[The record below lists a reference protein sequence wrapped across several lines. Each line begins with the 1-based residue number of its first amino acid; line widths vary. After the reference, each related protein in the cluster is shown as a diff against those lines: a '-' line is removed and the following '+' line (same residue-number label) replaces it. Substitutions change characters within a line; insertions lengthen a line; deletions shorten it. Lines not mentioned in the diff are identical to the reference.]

1 MVGAKPKVA
10 LLVGG
15 TSPEREVSKMSGEGI
30 YKALLSLQ
38 YQTVLVDP
46 AYGTNQPSQ
55 AEMFFSAEDYSEIS
69 NSNCVKA
76 INSELFDN
84 VEVVFSALHG
94 KWAEDGTMQSLLEL
108 RGLKYTGSKV
118 LASAVAMDKALSKII
133 LKEAGVNTAKWLV
146 VTDQNKND
154 DKLKERIVSEV
165 GLPCV
170 IKSNDQG
177 STFGLTIV
185 DKENK
190 IEEALKLALKFSDK
204 ALIEEYIPGREITVA
219 ILEGKSL
226 PVLEIIPKDGFY
238 DYERKYTPGM
248 CEYIVPADIPDEVFK
263 TIQEQALI
271 AFNSLNC
278 ESYGRVDFRL
288 NENNESFCLEVNT
301 LPGMTS
307 TSLVPKMAKAVGI
320 SFEELIEKIINHAL

>member
-1 MVGAKPKVA
+1 MIGVKPKIA

-15 TSPEREVSKMSGEGI
+15 TSAEREVSKMSGAGV
-30 YKALLSLQ
+30 YKALLSLK
-38 YQTVLVDP
+38 YPTVIVDP
-46 AYGTNQPSQ
+46 AYGVNQPPKTEMVFSSQ
-55 AEMFFSAEDYSEIS
+55 DYSEIS
-69 NSNCVKA
+69 NRNCVEA
-76 INSELFDN
+76 INSNLFDD

-118 LASAVAMDKALSKII
+118 LASAIAMDKELSKII
-133 LKEAGVNTAKWLV
+133 FEEAGVKTAKWLV
-146 VTDQNKND
+146 VNHQNRND
-154 DKLKERIVSEV
+154 EKLNARIVSEI
-165 GLPCV
+165 GLQCV

-177 STFGLTIV
+177 STVGLTIV
-185 DKENK
+185 KEGNK
-190 IEEALKLALKFSDK
+190 IAEAVQLALKFSDK
-204 ALIEEYIPGREITVA
+204 ALVEEYIPGREITVA
-219 ILEGKSL
+219 ILEGKAL

-248 CEYIVPADIPDEVFK
+248 CDYIVPAEIPDEVLK

-271 AFNSLNC
+271 AFNSLGC

-307 TSLVPKMAKAVGI
+307 TSLVPKMAKAVEI

>member
-30 YKALLSLQ
+30 YKALLSLK
-38 YQTVLVDP
+38 YPTLLVDP

-55 AEMFFSAEDYSEIS
+55 TEIFFSSQDYAEIS
-69 NSNCVKA
+69 NRNCVEA
-76 INSELFDN
+76 INSELFDD

-118 LASAVAMDKALSKII
+118 LASALAMDKALSKTIF
-133 LKEAGVNTAKWLV
+133 KEAGVDTAKWLV

-154 DKLKERIVSEV
+154 KKLSERILSEI

-177 STFGLTIV
+177 STVGLTIV
-185 DKENK
+185 EEENK
-190 IEEALKLALKFSDK
+190 IEEAVKLALAFSDK

-219 ILEGKSL
+219 ILGKEAL

-248 CEYIVPADIPDEVFK
+248 SDYIVPADIPDEVFK
-263 TIQEQALI
+263 AIQEQALI
-271 AFNSLNC
+271 AFNSLKC

-320 SFEELIEKIINHAL
+320 SFQELIDRIIKQAL

>member
-1 MVGAKPKVA
+1 MAGSKPKVA

-38 YQTVLVDP
+38 YPAVLIDP
-46 AYGTNQPSQ
+46 AYGTNQPPQ

-69 NSNCVKA
+69 NRNCVKA
-76 INSELFDN
+76 INSELFDDI
-84 VEVVFSALHG
+84 EIVFSALHG

-118 LASAVAMDKALSKII
+118 LASAVAMDKALSKTIF
-133 LKEAGVNTAKWLV
+133 KEVEVNTAKWLV
-146 VTDQNKND
+146 VADQNKND
-154 DKLKERIVSEV
+154 EKLCERIVSEI

-185 DKENK
+185 EEENK
-190 IEEALKLALKFSDK
+190 IEKAVQLALTFSDK
-204 ALIEEYIPGREITVA
+204 ALVEEYIPGREITVA
-219 ILEGKSL
+219 ILGKEAL

-238 DYERKYTPGM
+238 DYKRKYTPGM
-248 CEYIVPADIPDEVFK
+248 CDYIVPADIPDDVFK
-263 TIQEQALI
+263 TIQQQALV
-271 AFNSLNC
+271 AFKSLGC

-307 TSLVPKMAKAVGI
+307 TSLVPKVAKAVGI
-320 SFEELIEKIINHAL
+320 SFEELIDRIIKQAL

>member
-1 MVGAKPKVA
+1 MAGSKPKVA

-38 YQTVLVDP
+38 YPVVLIDP

-55 AEMFFSAEDYSEIS
+55 TEIFFSSQDYAEIS
-69 NSNCVKA
+69 NRNCVKA
-76 INSELFDN
+76 INSELFDD

-118 LASAVAMDKALSKII
+118 LASAVAMDKALSKTIF
-133 LKEAGVNTAKWLV
+133 KEIGVNTAKWLV
-146 VTDQNKND
+146 VTNQNKND
-154 DKLKERIVSEV
+154 KKLSERIISEI

-185 DKENK
+185 EEENK
-190 IEEALKLALKFSDK
+190 IGKAVQLALTFSDK

-219 ILEGKSL
+219 ILGKEAL
-226 PVLEIIPKDGFY
+226 PVLEIIPKDGYY

-248 CEYIVPADIPDEVFK
+248 CDYIVPAEIPDEVFK
-263 TIQEQALI
+263 TIQQQALV
-271 AFNSLNC
+271 AFNSLGC
-278 ESYGRVDFRL
+278 DSYGRVDFRL

-320 SFEELIEKIINHAL
+320 SFEELIDRIIKQAL

>member
-1 MVGAKPKVA
+1 MVSAKPKVA

-38 YQTVLVDP
+38 YPTVLVDP
-46 AYGTNQPSQ
+46 AYGTNQPPQ
-55 AEMFFSAEDYSEIS
+55 TDMFFSEENYSEIS
-69 NSNCVKA
+69 NRNCVEA
-76 INSELFDN
+76 ISSELFDD

-118 LASAVAMDKALSKII
+118 TASALAMDKALSKTIF
-133 LKEAGVNTAKWLV
+133 KEAGVNTAKWLV

-154 DKLKERIVSEV
+154 DKLRKRIVSEI

-185 DKENK
+185 EEENK
-190 IEEALKLALKFSDK
+190 IEEAVQLALTFSDK
-204 ALIEEYIPGREITVA
+204 SLIEEYIPGREITVA
-219 ILEGKSL
+219 ILGKEAL

-248 CEYIVPADIPDEVFK
+248 CDYIVPAEIPDEVFK
-263 TIQEQALI
+263 TIQEQSLI
-271 AFNSLNC
+271 AFNSLGC

-320 SFEELIEKIINHAL
+320 SFEELIDRIIKQAL

>member
-1 MVGAKPKVA
+1 
-10 LLVGG
+10 
-15 TSPEREVSKMSGEGI
+15 
-30 YKALLSLQ
+30 
-38 YQTVLVDP
+38 
-46 AYGTNQPSQ
+46 
-55 AEMFFSAEDYSEIS
+55 MFD
-69 NSNCVKA
+69 
-76 INSELFDN
+76 D

-118 LASAVAMDKALSKII
+118 LASAIAMDKELSKII
-133 LKEAGVNTAKWLV
+133 FEEAGVKTAKWLV
-146 VTDQNKND
+146 VNHQNRND
-154 DKLKERIVSEV
+154 EKLKARIVSEI

-177 STFGLTIV
+177 STVGLTIV
-185 DKENK
+185 KEGNK
-190 IEEALKLALKFSDK
+190 IAEAVQLALKFSDK
-204 ALIEEYIPGREITVA
+204 ALVEEYIPGREITVA
-219 ILEGKSL
+219 ILKGKAL

-248 CEYIVPADIPDEVFK
+248 CDYIVPAEIPDEVLK

-271 AFNSLNC
+271 AFNSLGC

>member
-30 YKALLSLQ
+30 HKALMYLQ
-38 YQTVLVDP
+38 YPTVLVDP
-46 AYGTNQPSQ
+46 AYGINQPPQ
-55 AEMFFSAEDYSEIS
+55 NELFFSSRDYSEIS
-69 NSNCVKA
+69 NRNCVEA
-76 INSELFDN
+76 INSELFDD

-118 LASAVAMDKALSKII
+118 PASALAMDKALSKTIF
-133 LKEAGVNTAKWLV
+133 KEAGVKTASWLV
-146 VTDQNKND
+146 VSDRNKNIEG
-154 DKLKERIVSEV
+154 LNEQILSEI

-190 IEEALKLALKFSDK
+190 IEEALRLALKFSDK

-219 ILEGKSL
+219 ILGKEAL

-263 TIQEQALI
+263 KIQEQALI

-288 NENNESFCLEVNT
+288 NDNNDSFCLEVNT

-320 SFEELIEKIINHAL
+320 SFEELIETIIKHTL

>member
-1 MVGAKPKVA
+1 MVASKPKVA

-15 TSPEREVSKMSGEGI
+15 TSPERKVSKMSGEGI

-38 YQTVLVDP
+38 YPTVLVDP
-46 AYGTNQPSQ
+46 AYGKNQPPQ
-55 AEMFFSAEDYSEIS
+55 TEMFFSQHDYAETS
-69 NSNCVKA
+69 NRNCVEA
-76 INSELFDN
+76 INSELFDD
-84 VEVVFSALHG
+84 VEVVFSAMHG

-118 LASAVAMDKALSKII
+118 LASALAMDKALSKTIF
-133 LKEAGVNTAKWLV
+133 KEAEVNTANWLV
-146 VTDQNKND
+146 VTNQIKND
-154 DKLKERIVSEV
+154 KKLRKRIVSEI

-185 DKENK
+185 KEENK
-190 IEEALKLALKFSDK
+190 IEEAVQLALTFSDK

-219 ILEGKSL
+219 ILGKEAL

-248 CEYIVPADIPDEVFK
+248 CDYIVPADIPDEVFK

-271 AFNSLNC
+271 AFNSLGC

-288 NENNESFCLEVNT
+288 NENSESFCLEVNT

-307 TSLVPKMAKAVGI
+307 TSLVPKMAKAIGI
-320 SFEELIEKIINHAL
+320 SFEELIERIIKQEL

>member
-1 MVGAKPKVA
+1 MVDSKPKVA

-30 YKALLSLQ
+30 YKGLLSLQ
-38 YQTVLVDP
+38 YPTVLVDP
-46 AYGTNQPSQ
+46 AYGTNQPPN
-55 AEMFFSAEDYSEIS
+55 AEMFFSQQDYAEIS
-69 NSNCVKA
+69 NRNCVKA
-76 INSELFDN
+76 INSELFDD

-118 LASAVAMDKALSKII
+118 LASALAMDKALSKII
-133 LKEAGVNTAKWLV
+133 FKEAGVNTAKWLI

-154 DKLKERIVSEV
+154 EKLYEQIISEI

-177 STFGLTIV
+177 SNIGLTIV
-185 DKENK
+185 KAENK
-190 IEEALKLALKFSDK
+190 IEEAVQLALAFSDK
-204 ALIEEYIPGREITVA
+204 ALFERYIPGREITVA
-219 ILEGKSL
+219 ILEKEAL

-238 DYERKYTPGM
+238 DYEHKYTAGM
-248 CEYIVPADIPDEVFK
+248 CDYIVPADIPNEVFK

-271 AFNSLNC
+271 AFNSLKC

-320 SFEELIEKIINHAL
+320 SFEELIENIIKQAL

>member
-55 AEMFFSAEDYSEIS
+55 AEFFFSAEDYSEIS

-76 INSELFDN
+76 INSELFDD
-84 VEVVFSALHG
+84 VDVVFSALHG

-118 LASAVAMDKALSKII
+118 LASALAMDKALSKTIF
-133 LKEAGVNTAKWLV
+133 KSAGVNTAKWLV
-146 VTDQNKND
+146 ITDQNKNYENLC
-154 DKLKERIVSEV
+154 KQILSEI

-190 IEEALKLALKFSDK
+190 IEEALQLALKFSDK
-204 ALIEEYIPGREITVA
+204 ALVEEYIAGREITVA

-248 CEYIVPADIPDEVFK
+248 CEYIVPTDIPDEVFK

-288 NENNESFCLEVNT
+288 KENNEPFCLEVNT

-320 SFEELIEKIINHAL
+320 SFEEIIEKIINHVL